1 MAISRRQKAGITGVS
16 ELRKLLR
23 NAAKHDGR
31 LVQSLKRVID
41 EQAEEIEFTMKKLA
55 PRDEGD
61 LVSSITRVTRSDGL
75 SVVIGPGVRG
85 ATIAHKRTGHYRG
98 TEQIGKSGK
107 KVTFS
112 NSTNFDRFQ
121 YDKALWLERGTKKM
135 GRKRFVAPTISIMSG
150 RTVSAVRNEVNRT
163 LTKLKGLRHG

>member
-23 NAAKHDGR
+23 R
-31 LVQSLKRVID
+31 LEPEYTNRLKQVIAD
-41 EQAEEIEFTMKKLA
+41 QAEEVEFTMKKLA

-61 LVSSITRVTRSDGL
+61 LVSSIATVIRPDGFKA
-75 SVVIGPGVRG
+75 VVGPGVRG
-85 ATIAHKRTGHYRG
+85 ATIAHRRTGHYRG

-135 GRKRFVAPTISIMSG
+135 GRKRFVAPTISIMAG
-150 RTVSAVRNEVNRT
+150 RVNSAIRSEVKAVLQRVM
-163 LTKLKGLRHG
+163 GLRHG